1 MNKLESIFSGTINFS
16 INWEREDLNTLK
28 LIGDIYCIVRPLG
41 IVLFN
46 IDNTYCSLSDFKLIQ
61 SCGNEIIIKN
71 FKMCWN
77 SSMDSLE
84 KIEQQE
90 MESTKHNVQY
100 LGDDS
105 KRRKISFY

>member
-1 MNKLESIFSGTINFS
+1 
-16 INWEREDLNTLK
+16 
-28 LIGDIYCIVRPLG
+28 
-41 IVLFN
+41 
-46 IDNTYCSLSDFKLIQ
+46 
-61 SCGNEIIIKN
+61 
-71 FKMCWN
+71 MCWN

-105 KRRKISFY
+105 KRRKISFYWTGQLKIDQQYSRKSFIIVLDT

>member
-1 MNKLESIFSGTINFS
+1 
-16 INWEREDLNTLK
+16 
-28 LIGDIYCIVRPLG
+28 
-41 IVLFN
+41 
-46 IDNTYCSLSDFKLIQ
+46 
-61 SCGNEIIIKN
+61 
-71 FKMCWN
+71 
-77 SSMDSLE
+77 MDSLE